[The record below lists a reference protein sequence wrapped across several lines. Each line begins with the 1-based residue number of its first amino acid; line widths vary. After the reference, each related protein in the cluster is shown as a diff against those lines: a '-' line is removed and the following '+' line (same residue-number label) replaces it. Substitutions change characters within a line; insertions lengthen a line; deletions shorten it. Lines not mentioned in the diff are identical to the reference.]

1 MPIAYHETSGE
12 FHLYNDDISYIIGLL
27 PNAHAG
33 HIHFGARLR
42 DRDSFSHLVENACR
56 PISSSPLR
64 GKANFSLE
72 FARQEYP
79 CFGTSD
85 YRQPAFEIEQEN
97 GSAISDF
104 RYTGYRIASGKP
116 DLPGLPHAY
125 VESDTEAD
133 TLELLFRDALT
144 GAELTLSYTI
154 FASYNVIARSAS
166 FKNGGAE
173 TLYLNRALSASVDF
187 PDRDFQWMQFS
198 GAWGREA
205 KPFVRDLLPGVTAV
219 ESMRGHSSAH
229 QNPFVIL
236 KRPHTTETQG
246 ECYGFTFVYSG
257 NFLAQAEVDTYDTTR
272 VSMGINPRSFR
283 WKLEPGETF
292 QTPEVLLSYS
302 ASGLNALSGTLHRI
316 LRERVA
322 RGYWRDRPRPV
333 LLNNWEAT
341 GMRFTEADLLRIAR
355 TAADVGVELFVLD
368 DGWFS
373 HGRTEFSGLGDWFV
387 DRSKLPDGLKGLSE
401 KINALGMQFGIWI
414 EPEMVNEDS
423 DLCRAHPDYVLS
435 APGRSKSL
443 GRCQLVL
450 DFSNP
455 EVVDY
460 VYDMLIKAF
469 DGVKL
474 SYIKWDMNRS
484 ITECNSPHWPADR
497 QGEIYHRYILGVYSL
512 YEKLRAAFPEV
523 LFESCASGGSRFD
536 AGMLY
541 YAPQAWRSDDTDAI
555 ERLRIQY
562 GSSYGYP
569 VSSCGAH
576 VSTCPNQQTGRV
588 APLSTRANVAF
599 FGAFGYE
606 MDLNELDENGLRK
619 VREQIAFMKKYRQ
632 LIQYGDFYRLADP
645 YEGRYGA
652 WMVVSADKS
661 EAIVGLYKL
670 LNAVN
675 AGFCQL
681 KLQGLNPDFEY
692 EINGAMRMGGDELMA
707 FGLLPRD
714 PASHTTELQVV
725 NALDM
730 MKAAGAEF
738 EEMRDPASAELAAAY
753 ADMAQ
758 GIEWRTL
765 RDFDSRLYVLRA
777 V

>member
-1 MPIAYHETSGE
+1 MPIIYHETSGE
-12 FHLYNDDISYIIGLL
+12 FHLYNDNLSYIIGLL

-33 HIHFGARLR
+33 HVHFGARLR

-56 PISSSPLR
+56 PISSWPLR
-64 GKANFSLE
+64 DKANFSLE

-85 YRQPAFEIEQEN
+85 YRQPAFEIVQEN

-144 GAELTLSYTI
+144 GAELTLSYTV
-154 FASYNVIARSAS
+154 FASYNVIARSAR
-166 FKNGGAE
+166 FVNGGTQ
-173 TLYLNRALSASVDF
+173 TLYLNRALSMSVDF

-205 KPFVRDLLPGVTAV
+205 KPFARDLLPGVTAV

-283 WKLEPGETF
+283 WKLEPGESF

-302 ASGLNALSGTLHRI
+302 ADGLNALSGTLHHL

-355 TAADVGVELFVLD
+355 TSANVGVELFVLD

-401 KINALGMQFGIWI
+401 KINALGMQFGVWI

-423 DLCRAHPDYVLS
+423 DLYRAHPDYVLS

-484 ITECNSPHWPADR
+484 ITECNSPYWPADR
-497 QGEIYHRYILGVYSL
+497 QGEVYHRYILGVYSL
-512 YEKLRAAFPEV
+512 YEKLRAALPEV

-576 VSTCPNQQTGRV
+576 VSTCPNQQTGRT

-619 VREQIAFMKKYRQ
+619 VREQIAFMKKYRK

-652 WMVVSADKS
+652 WMVVSSDKS

-670 LNAVN
+670 LNTVN
-675 AGFCQL
+675 TGFYQL
-681 KLQGLNPDFEY
+681 KLQGLNPDCEY
-692 EINGAMRMGGDELMA
+692 EINGGARMGGDELMT
-707 FGLLPRD
+707 FGLLSRD
-714 PASHTTELQVV
+714 PAAHTTELQVAD
-725 NALDM
+725 ALEM
-730 MKAAGAEF
+730 MKAAGVEF
-738 EEMRDPASAELAAAY
+738 EEMRDPASAELAASY

-765 RDFDSRLYVLRA
+765 RDFDSRLYILRA